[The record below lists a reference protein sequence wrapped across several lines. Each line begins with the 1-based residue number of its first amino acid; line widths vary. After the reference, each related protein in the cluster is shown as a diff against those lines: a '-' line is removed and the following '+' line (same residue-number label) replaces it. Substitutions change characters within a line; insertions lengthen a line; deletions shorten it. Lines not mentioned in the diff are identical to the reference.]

1 MPNVKIVNLIK
12 RFVSARGEDFLALDR
27 LNLDIPDRKYS
38 TLLGP
43 SGCGKT
49 TLLRII
55 AGLLEPTSGQI
66 LFDNMDVSGKMTQE
80 RDIGFVFQ
88 NFSIFP
94 HMDVWHNTAYGP
106 VVRGWSQEEIAK
118 TVERNLKLVGL
129 EKRDKALPH
138 ELSGGMNQRL
148 GLARALAGHS
158 SLLLLDEPLSA
169 LDAKI
174 GAFLRY
180 ELKKIAKTNHL
191 TAIHVTHNQEEAMT
205 ISDNIILMRKGEIVQ
220 TGTPEALYDQPN
232 SMFAANFIGK
242 CNFFNARKKSPHS
255 VEIDGKML
263 QLPDEVLQD
272 KIVIGI
278 RPEKI
283 HLDPHPDQIRFS
295 GRIELINFLGHLYEY
310 RINVESNIV
319 NAYKRIKG
327 KNLKQKYHEGDVIEF
342 SFSGEDVFVFPE
354 PEDFKKELS
363 LG

>member
-1 MPNVKIVNLIK
+1 
-12 RFVSARGEDFLALDR
+12 
-27 LNLDIPDRKYS
+27 
-38 TLLGP
+38 
-43 SGCGKT
+43 
-49 TLLRII
+49 
-55 AGLLEPTSGQI
+55 
-66 LFDNMDVSGKMTQE
+66 
-80 RDIGFVFQ
+80 
-88 NFSIFP
+88 
-94 HMDVWHNTAYGP
+94 
-106 VVRGWSQEEIAK
+106 
-118 TVERNLKLVGL
+118 
-129 EKRDKALPH
+129 
-138 ELSGGMNQRL
+138 
-148 GLARALAGHS
+148 
-158 SLLLLDEPLSA
+158 
-169 LDAKI
+169 
-174 GAFLRY
+174 
-180 ELKKIAKTNHL
+180 
-191 TAIHVTHNQEEAMT
+191 
-205 ISDNIILMRKGEIVQ
+205 MRKGEIVQ
-220 TGTPEALYDQPN
+220 AGTPEALYDQPN

-242 CNFFNARKKSPHS
+242 CNFFKARKKSSHS

-263 QLPDEVLQD
+263 QLPNEVLQD